1 MWGISNPVNVYD
13 YLNIDYNEQANLQL
27 IAIMTVKK
35 YRSFPQSDLDTLTKM
50 SEEITNLEIRDVQIE
65 SPNNPANLID
75 AKINHLSKL
84 VFN

>member
-75 AKINHLSKL
+75 AKLITYQN
-84 VFN
+84 